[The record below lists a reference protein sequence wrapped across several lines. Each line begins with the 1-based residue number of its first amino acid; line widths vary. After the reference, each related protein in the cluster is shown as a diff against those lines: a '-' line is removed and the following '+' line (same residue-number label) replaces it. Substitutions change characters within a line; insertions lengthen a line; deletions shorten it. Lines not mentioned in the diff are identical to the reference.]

1 MFATGTKG
9 EIPRKN
15 IFDGKHIE
23 VSKINGTVNNFTFIK
38 DTIKANINLNAAERC
53 GLKIKKLQTAFR
65 LTPQNNGIRRTVTSN
80 K

>member
-23 VSKINGTVNNFTFIK
+23 VSKINGSINNFSFIK
-38 DTIKANINLNAAERC
+38 DTIKANINLSASESMRA
-53 GLKIKKLQTAFR
+53 
-65 LTPQNNGIRRTVTSN
+65 
-80 K
+80 